1 MLFWKYVIP
10 NWQFQQKLLFLFVIF
25 WTHLWPK
32 ICWQLLL
39 SGREI
44 FGRWWITWEYL
55 NDFLPENYISMNS
68 WIVHT
73 VTPFPN
79 QYNWPVLCVFMCVR
93 VVQFF
98 FFDLNGDGMTT
109 FNDMVDLQVWWKK
122 YKLKTTN
129 LILKWIEFLLEEN
142 YSFHM
147 LVSCFWW
154 WSQKTQ
160 FANKWE

>member
-1 MLFWKYVIP
+1 M
-10 NWQFQQKLLFLFVIF
+10 IF
-25 WTHLWPK
+25 CRRT
-32 ICWQLLL
+32 
-39 SGREI
+39 I
-44 FGRWWITWEYL
+44 F
-55 NDFLPENYISMNS
+55 P
-68 WIVHT
+68 WIVELFT
-73 VTPFPN
+73 LWRLSQINTIG
-79 QYNWPVLCVFMCVR
+79 LCSVCVR

-160 FANKWE
+160 FANKWEYEDAQLERVHHVIRLYQRRWPQEYQSDLHQSLPTKQNKQPD